1 MQNKSIN
8 TILKEVSMFSSLQE
22 EELRAL
28 ENISHISEYEE
39 GATLFLEGD
48 VSDSLMLLIDGI
60 VSIFKH
66 DNKGN
71 EIVIGYFN
79 RYDLLAEAATLRH
92 TPLPS
97 SATFKSGGAILKID
111 IVEFEKLFIT
121 HPNISYEIIQ
131 SLLKKVDL
139 LQQNIHF
146 NIASTSTEKI
156 LHFYR
161 ENPTLSLDLKQYEIA
176 SILGMVPETFSRNVK
191 KLVKEGKLE
200 KVSTGYKIIDKI
212 RGAL

>member
-8 TILKEVSMFSSLQE
+8 TILKEVSMFSSLEE
-22 EELRAL
+22 EELKAL
-28 ENISHISEYEE
+28 EKISHIYDYKE

-48 VSDSLMLLIDGI
+48 VSDSLMLLIDGV

-79 RYDLLAEAATLRH
+79 RYALLAEAATLRH

-97 SATFKSGGAILKID
+97 SATFQSNGTILKID
-111 IVEFEKLFIT
+111 IVEFEKLFMT

-176 SILGMVPETFSRNVK
+176 SILGMVPETFSRNIR
-191 KLVKEGKLE
+191 KLVKEGKLA
-200 KVSTGYKIIDKI
+200 KVSTGYKIIDKE
-212 RGAL
+212 